1 MAECSQEFKDMLEE
15 FYGEAYE
22 DGKHGCE
29 GGLSFPTLYKLR
41 QILQYVARLEA
52 IRDKAR
58 EVSGLLAADM
68 VGGMP

>member
-15 FYGEAYE
+15 FLIDAY
-22 DGKHGCE
+22 DDKVVE
-29 GGLSFPTLYKLR
+29 GQLSTPTR
-41 QILQYVARLEA
+41 GQQAAILQYVAQLEA

-58 EVSGLLAADM
+58 EVAGPLAADM

>member
-22 DGKHGCE
+22 DGIYECNVSPPARHIE
-29 GGLSFPTLYKLR
+29 AAV
-41 QILQYVARLEA
+41 LQYVAQLEA

-58 EVSGLLAADM
+58 EVALVAVA